1 MGPDMPKT
9 TVAAP
14 GRRGFTL
21 TELAVALAIT
31 AVLLGM
37 AAPSF
42 GRLVGERQLRNE
54 ARRLSD
60 AIFHARSE
68 ALKRNAPVVICA
80 SVPADPCGPTR
91 LWHEGWLI
99 FADGDADGAPDPAEP
114 AMGHDGPAATGVSI
128 TGNRPLA
135 RYLRFDWTG
144 RARTV
149 SGALQMGT
157 LEVCR
162 PGLVGYHV
170 VLANSGR
177 TRIERTRGTCP

>member
-1 MGPDMPKT
+1 MRNA
-9 TVAAP
+9 VLAAP
-14 GRRGFTL
+14 ARRGFTL
-21 TELAVALAIT
+21 VELAVALALT

-42 GRLVGERQLRNE
+42 GRLVVERQLRNE

-60 AIFHARSE
+60 AIFQARSE
-68 ALKRNAPVVICA
+68 ALKRNRPVVICA

-91 LWHEGWLI
+91 LWHEGWLM
-99 FADGDADGAPDPAEP
+99 FADDDADGTPDPDEP
-114 AMGHDGPAATGVSI
+114 AIGHDGPAASGVTI

-135 RYLRFDWTG
+135 HYLRFDWAG
-144 RARTV
+144 RARTG

>member
-1 MGPDMPKT
+1 MRSGGL
-9 TVAAP
+9 AAP
-14 GRRGFTL
+14 ARRGFTL
-21 TELAVALAIT
+21 VELAVALAIT

-42 GRLVGERQLRNE
+42 GRLVAEQQLRNE

-68 ALKRNAPVVICA
+68 ALKRNGPVVICA

-91 LWHEGWLI
+91 RWQEGWLM
-99 FADGDADGAPDPAEP
+99 FADGDANGTPDPGEP
-114 AMGHDGPAATGVSI
+114 SIGHDGPAASGVTM
-128 TGNRPLA
+128 TGNRPVA

-144 RARTV
+144 HARTV

-162 PGLVGYHV
+162 QGLVGYHV

-177 TRIERTRGTCP
+177 TRIERMRGTCP